1 MANDLQ
7 TIANVLLV
15 RDTDMNILPNTIL
28 DDAPLLQVMP
38 AKSVA
43 GYQNIYRRRT
53 GAPTV
58 GFRAGNAGKEHDKT
72 DYTKITEDLSF
83 LDFTSQI
90 DVAVAQSD
98 IRGWEACVAEEAQ
111 SHLRAAMSVL
121 EKQILNDTG
130 SSFFTGFSALGTLDA
145 LADEMVV
152 TGGGAGSDCTS
163 VYAIRFGPED
173 VQLTVGASGSM
184 TLGGTYQQQ
193 VEEVGSVDTY
203 YQAYI
208 TPGGFYVG
216 CQVANTR
223 SVGRIANIDSGAPL
237 DDDKISDLLA
247 KFPVSRWPS
256 VLVMNRTAWQQLQDS
271 RTATNVTGAPAPF
284 PNQSFGVPIVVTD
297 SLLDTEAV
305 L

>member
-7 TIANVLLV
+7 TLANVLNV
-15 RDTDMNILPNTIL
+15 RDTDLNILPNTIL

-58 GFRAGNAGKEHDKT
+58 GFRTPNAGKEHDKT
-72 DYTKITEDLSF
+72 DYTKITEDLSY
-83 LDFTSQI
+83 LDFTSQM
-90 DVAVAQSD
+90 DVAVAESD

-121 EKQILNDTG
+121 EKQILNDTDSG
-130 SSFFTGFSALGTLDA
+130 SFTGFAALGTLDA
-145 LADEMVV
+145 AADEMVV
-152 TGGGAGSDCTS
+152 DAGGATAGTS

-184 TLGGTYQQQ
+184 SLGGTYKQQ
-193 VEEVGSVDTY
+193 VEAVGSADTF

-208 TPGGFYVG
+208 TPGHFWVG
-216 CQVANTR
+216 VQVANTR
-223 SVGRIANIDSGAPL
+223 SVGRIASINSGAPL
-237 DDDKISDLLA
+237 TDDLISDLLG